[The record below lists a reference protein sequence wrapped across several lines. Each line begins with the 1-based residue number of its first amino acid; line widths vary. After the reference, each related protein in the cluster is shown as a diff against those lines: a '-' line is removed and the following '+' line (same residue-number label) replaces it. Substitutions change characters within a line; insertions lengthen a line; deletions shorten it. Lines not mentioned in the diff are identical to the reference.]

1 MRLTA
6 LLTFVAGLAVAGG
19 SAYLAS
25 DFFQNK
31 YEREAAAAKDLAL
44 TNVIVASQDIPFGQT
59 IESQKVTSIKW
70 PVEALPKGAF
80 TSFDKLLP
88 SAGQQP
94 RRAKAALYQGELMLA
109 SKVSEYGEKVTIV
122 QTIGQNN
129 RAVSISVSAVTGVG
143 GFVTPGDRVDVL
155 LTQGRNEELKT
166 VTILQN
172 LRVIGVDQTSN
183 ENAEQAQIARTVTVE
198 VTPEES
204 QKLALAQ
211 QAGTLSLALRT
222 LDSDEDG
229 PLESI
234 GLKDVL
240 RELSPVPEGTP
251 LKTITVR
258 RGIEATEAEVR

>member
-1 MRLTA
+1 MRVTA

-31 YEREAAAAKDLAL
+31 YEREAAEAQRLEL
-44 TNVIVASQDIPFGQT
+44 TNVIVAAQDIPFGQT

-70 PVEALPKGAF
+70 PVAALPKGAF

-94 RRAKAALYQGELMLA
+94 RRARSAFAQGELMLA

-122 QTIGQNN
+122 QTLGANN

-155 LTQGRNEELKT
+155 LTQGRGEELKT

-172 LRVIGVDQTSN
+172 LRVIGVDQTAN
-183 ENAEQAQIARTVTVE
+183 ESTEQAQVARTVTVE
-198 VTPEES
+198 VSPADS

-211 QAGTLSLALRT
+211 QAGTLTLALRT
-222 LDSDEDG
+222 LDSEEDE

-240 RELSPVPEGTP
+240 RELSPVPEGMP

>member
-1 MRLTA
+1 MRVTA
-6 LLTFVAGLAVAGG
+6 LVTFVAGLAVAGG

-31 YEREAAAAKDLAL
+31 YEREAAEAKELAL
-44 TNVIVASQDIPFGQT
+44 TTVIIAAQDIPFGQT
-59 IESQKVTSIKW
+59 IESQKVRSIDW
-70 PVEALPKGAF
+70 PIAALPPGAF
-80 TSFDKLLP
+80 TAFDKLLP
-88 SAGQQP
+88 ASGQPP
-94 RRAKAALYQGELMLA
+94 RRAKSAFAQGELMLA

-122 QTIGQNN
+122 QTLGPNN

-155 LTQGRNEELKT
+155 LTQGGGETLKT

-172 LRVIGVDQTSN
+172 LRVIGVDQTAN
-183 ENAEQAQIARTVTVE
+183 ETADQAIVARTVTVE
-198 VTPEES
+198 VTPADS

-222 LDSDEDG
+222 LDSEDDE

-258 RGIEATEAEVR
+258 RGVEATEAEVR